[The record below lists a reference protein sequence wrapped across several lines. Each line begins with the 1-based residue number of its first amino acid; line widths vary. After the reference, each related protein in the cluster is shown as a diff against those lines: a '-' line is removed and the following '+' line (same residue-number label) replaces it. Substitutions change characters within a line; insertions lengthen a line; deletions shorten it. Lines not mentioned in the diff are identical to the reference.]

1 MPLILWDC
9 GYEDIQW
16 LYELEQHPFQ
26 IKHYF
31 QLWNQ
36 NIIKSCLVHLSLQH
50 LENTLFKNA
59 TQDGYTPYKLLPNK
73 PNKTEKYT
81 PLNRRPKLDTFEEK
95 QQVFEKKKAKK
106 DVVMSHDE

>member
-1 MPLILWDC
+1 M
-9 GYEDIQW
+9 
-16 LYELEQHPFQ
+16 
-26 IKHYF
+26 
-31 QLWNQ
+31 
-36 NIIKSCLVHLSLQH
+36 VHLSLQH